1 MNELPESARDEFK
14 SIEILCTEY
23 KGLSERQEIE
33 LFQRVQ
39 LGKPLSRAEALRATE
54 GGWQEHA
61 KSYESKFSNVTN
73 RKCLFIYIFLD
84 KEWGLFRLKAVAVC
98 KNHRASGFRTTLTCF
113 IQIYEGFNPKAAADG
128 VPVLWNTFKLLET
141 FCSSAP
147 PLDSKTKSHFRFVFE
162 MMGSFAENDR
172 AMFYSENYT
181 KSQSLA
187 PLSPIELVA
196 VAVLISQKSSERPQN
211 ILKDDVVALIACMRE
226 AHVDLRMSK
235 VCWATAWAFISNLER
250 HRGAIGEPSLAGPVS
265 KLIRK
270 PRGPRAPRK
279 IASAAAA
286 PNLANE
292 GDSDDLTLP
301 THFLSNAIFGTL
313 PGRRIQENAASRL
326 RPSSVVVGAR
336 MSSCNNDNNKTSFG
350 SPTRMRKRS
359 SGGFGRR
366 NGSSSSILPQQRQE
380 QEQEQEEQHL
390 KVKRRRHQT

>member
-1 MNELPESARDEFK
+1 MVRMSMLPCEKVRLAHQSLSRYFQKPRGRNREVNELPESARDEFK

-61 KSYESKFSNVTN
+61 KFYESKFANVTN
-73 RKCLFIYIFLD
+73 CKCLLLLG
-84 KEWGLFRLKAVAVC
+84 EMGACRLKLAVC

-128 VPVLWNTFKLLET
+128 VPLLWNTFKLLET
-141 FCSSAP
+141 FCSTAP
-147 PLDSKTKSHFRFVFE
+147 PLDSKTKSHFRFVFGMIE
-162 MMGSFAENDR
+162 SFAENDR
-172 AMFYSENYT
+172 TMFYSENYT
-181 KSQSLA
+181 KSQSLS

-196 VAVLISQKSSERPQN
+196 VAALISQKGTERPQN
-211 ILKDDVVALIACMRE
+211 VLKDDVVALITCMRE

-235 VCWATAWAFISNLER
+235 VCWTTAWTFIRNLER
-250 HRGAIGEPSLAGPVS
+250 HRGTIGEPSFGGPSTS

-279 IASAAAA
+279 ISSAQ
-286 PNLANE
+286 NLANNE
-292 GDSDDLTLP
+292 EDDSDDLTLP

-313 PGRRIQENAASRL
+313 PRGRIQENAAS
-326 RPSSVVVGAR
+326 SSSVGAR
-336 MSSCNNDNNKTSFG
+336 MLSSSNN
-350 SPTRMRKRS
+350 MRKRS
-359 SGGFGRR
+359 SGGFGGS
-366 NGSSSSILPQQRQE
+366 GSSSFLPQ
-380 QEQEQEEQHL
+380 HDI
-390 KVKRRRHQT
+390 KVKRRRYQT